1 MAGGQPKAPFWLAVW
16 AVIFSLV
23 ALAAWRAGMFG
34 NVGRGAGGGGAQV
47 AAGGAGPGGNGAG
60 GNGGGGAGGGVPPAG
75 EGPVSE
81 AADDAVPTTVKEYA
95 FKPAEKL
102 PPVKGTS
109 AYKPLENDTVRF
121 ALNVWAG
128 WAPII
133 HANEGFKA
141 GKVWQAPGGK
151 PFKIEL
157 VLIDNPVTMR
167 DAYAAGE
174 VHIGWATLDMVP
186 LFLEG
191 LTDRTGAPKDSRV
204 MPRIYQQVD
213 FSNGGDGIVVREGI
227 RTVRDLAGKKL
238 VLAQNSPSQF
248 FALNMLVA
256 GGLQPGDV
264 DMVYTDDAFQAAAA
278 FNSQKEIAGAVS
290 WAPDIYNLAK
300 AKGNRLLITTQ
311 TANRLIADVW
321 FARADF
327 AQDHP
332 DKVEA
337 IVRGIFDSMDVLK
350 TEEGKAKA
358 AELMAAGYNIPA
370 TDTLGML
377 GDAHSTNWAE
387 NYQFFINRNNPANFE
402 RIWKQAYHLYRRVGA
417 ITNPPVSFDQ
427 VMDFSVIQK
436 LGAEPKY
443 AETRDEYTKP
453 LPPKR
458 LADIRAEN
466 DEILTNT
473 VVIHFFPN
481 SWDLKKRIVRKV
493 DGKDIEEPY
502 DASVDLVLD
511 EVATLAKQFGAAR
524 IVIEGHTDSSMKGRI
539 PAEVVKELAYRRA
552 NAVKESLVE
561 KYQFDE
567 GRFAVDGVGW
577 DRPVDPDQP
586 DNHSLN
592 RRVEIKVY
600 SAEKE

>member
-1 MAGGQPKAPFWLAVW
+1 
-16 AVIFSLV
+16 
-23 ALAAWRAGMFG
+23 
-34 NVGRGAGGGGAQV
+34 
-47 AAGGAGPGGNGAG
+47 
-60 GNGGGGAGGGVPPAG
+60 
-75 EGPVSE
+75 
-81 AADDAVPTTVKEYA
+81 
-95 FKPAEKL
+95 
-102 PPVKGTS
+102 
-109 AYKPLENDTVRF
+109 
-121 ALNVWAG
+121 
-128 WAPII
+128 
-133 HANEGFKA
+133 
-141 GKVWQAPGGK
+141 
-151 PFKIEL
+151 
-157 VLIDNPVTMR
+157 
-167 DAYAAGE
+167 
-174 VHIGWATLDMVP
+174 
-186 LFLEG
+186 
-191 LTDRTGAPKDSRV
+191 
-204 MPRIYQQVD
+204 
-213 FSNGGDGIVVREGI
+213 
-227 RTVRDLAGKKL
+227 
-238 VLAQNSPSQF
+238 
-248 FALNMLVA
+248 MLVA

-264 DMVYTDDAFQAAAA
+264 EMIYTEDAFQAAAA
-278 FNSQKEIAGAVS
+278 FNSQKDISGAVS
-290 WAPDIYNLAK
+290 WAPDIYNLAES
-300 AKGNRLLITTQ
+300 KGNRMLITTQ

-350 TEEGKAKA
+350 TEEGRVKA
-358 AELMAAGYNIPA
+358 AGLMSAGYNIPA
-370 TDTLGML
+370 SDTLGML

-443 AETRDEYTKP
+443 AESRDEYTKP

-539 PAEVVKELAYRRA
+539 PAEVVKELSFRRA
-552 NAVKESLVE
+552 NAVKETLVE
-561 KYQFDE
+561 KFQFDE

-577 DRPVDPDQP
+577 DRPVDADQP
-586 DNHSLN
+586 DNHALN